1 MKCELLG
8 GSVPAALHL
17 NNKLGTFLNLD
28 ALGTR
33 SSVLDV
39 EYQHLPP
46 PLQGGIFQAKTNT
59 ATGVVVLGGSSG
71 RVDVARARLCASQ
84 GATVIALRWFGGEGQ
99 VPGICEVPLEIFFAA
114 TDYLM
119 ELGCRRIVL
128 VGTSK
133 GAEAALLTAV
143 YDPRISAVIAMSPSS
158 VVWGNIGPGLD
169 GISWPE
175 RSSWTLRGTPLPF
188 VSSDPE
194 WVQEY
199 RDGLVAYRGL
209 FERCLQVHESE
220 IEPATI
226 PLEKTTAEILLV
238 AGGDDALWPSDEF
251 AAAIVRRRAASGL
264 FTQLV
269 LGEDAGHRILLP
281 GETTPRS
288 SLRAH
293 GGSETADAKL
303 GRLAWEYILAAL

>member
-1 MKCELLG
+1 
-8 GSVPAALHL
+8 
-17 NNKLGTFLNLD
+17 
-28 ALGTR
+28 
-33 SSVLDV
+33 
-39 EYQHLPP
+39 
-46 PLQGGIFQAKTNT
+46 LQGEIFQVKPDTG
-59 ATGVVVLGGSSG
+59 TGVVVLGGSSG
-71 RVDVARARLCASQ
+71 RVDVARARLFASQ

-99 VPGICEVPLEIFFAA
+99 APGICEVPLETVFAA
-114 TDYLM
+114 TDYLI
-119 ELGCRRIVL
+119 ELGCKRIVL

-143 YDPRISAVIAMSPSS
+143 YDPRISAVVAMSPSS

-194 WVQEY
+194 WVREY
-199 RDGLVAYRGL
+199 RDELVSYRGL

-220 IEPATI
+220 IDAAAI
-226 PLEKTTAEILLV
+226 PLERTNAEILLV
-238 AGGDDALWPSDEF
+238 AGCDDALWPSDKF
-251 AAAIVRRRAASGL
+251 AASLVRRRAASGL
-264 FTQLV
+264 LTQLV

-293 GGSETADAKL
+293 GGSDEADAKL
-303 GRLAWEYILAAL
+303 GRLAWEHILEML